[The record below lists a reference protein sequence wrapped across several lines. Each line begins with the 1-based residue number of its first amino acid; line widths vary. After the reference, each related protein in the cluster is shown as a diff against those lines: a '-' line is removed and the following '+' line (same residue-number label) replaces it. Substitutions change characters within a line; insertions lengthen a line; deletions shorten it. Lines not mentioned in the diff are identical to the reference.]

1 MNQFDAFLVGTSFVD
16 LIAGGQYK
24 IMAMFK
30 IIRILRIVR
39 LVRLLRFFK
48 ELYIIVS
55 GIGDVMMTIAWVT
68 PICIT
73 LFWIIGIVCTEMLF
87 YGGENCEGGAST
99 CPVKVDF
106 DQSDWDIEEYFG

>member
-1 MNQFDAFLVGTSFVD
+1 MNQFDAFLVLTSVVD
-16 LIAGGQYK
+16 LVAGGQYK

-68 PICIT
+68 PICVT
-73 LFWIIGIVCTEMLF
+73 LFWIIGIVCVELL
-87 YGGENCEGGAST
+87 YHGESDCPDNQKT
-99 CPVKVDF
+99 CPVEVNF
-106 DQSDWDIEEYFG
+106 DTSDWDIK